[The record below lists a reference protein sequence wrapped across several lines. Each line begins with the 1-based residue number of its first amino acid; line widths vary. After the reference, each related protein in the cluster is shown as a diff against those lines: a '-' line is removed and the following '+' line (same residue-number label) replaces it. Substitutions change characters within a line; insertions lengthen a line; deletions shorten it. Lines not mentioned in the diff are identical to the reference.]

1 MNEHTIANVY
11 LFMSFLL
18 RTMVNNYTFT
28 NWLSMLKHY
37 KLMREY
43 LARSLKADVN
53 ILVLLIKLASLRK
66 LVQSRNV
73 VCTGTSSVRMAWT
86 LSLKYLYEKHTG

>member
-11 LFMSFLL
+11 LSLSFLL
-18 RTMVNNYTFT
+18 RIMLNNYTFT
-28 NWLSMLKHY
+28 NSPLMLKHY

-43 LARSLKADVN
+43 LARNLKADVN
-53 ILVLLIKLASLRK
+53 IVVLVIKLASLWK
-66 LVQSRNV
+66 MAQSRNV

-86 LSLKYLYEKHTG
+86 S